1 MARLEELTPG
11 TSVKGVLTDQIV
23 TVVQVRWIGSATLE
37 VTYKDSRTVGQ

>member
-11 TSVKGVLTDQIV
+11 TSVKGVLMDQIV
-23 TVVQVRWIGSATLE
+23 TLVQARWIGSATLE